1 MSGWL
6 KKVRDRV
13 SPSHADKAAD
23 AVEKHA
29 TEDRADALLE
39 RAPGGGAIAGQTPAD
54 LNTQAGGAVR
64 GRLGW
69 KKPDA

>member
-6 KKVRDRV
+6 KKVRDRI
-13 SPSHADKAAD
+13 SPSHADKAGD

-29 TEDRADALLE
+29 TEERVDSRLE

-54 LNTQAGGAVR
+54 LKTKAGDGVR